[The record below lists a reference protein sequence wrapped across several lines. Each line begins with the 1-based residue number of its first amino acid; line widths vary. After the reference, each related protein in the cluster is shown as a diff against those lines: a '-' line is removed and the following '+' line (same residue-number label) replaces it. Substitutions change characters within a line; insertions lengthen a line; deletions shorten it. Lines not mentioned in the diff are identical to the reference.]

1 MALVK
6 CGECGS
12 KISDKATACPKCGA
26 PPSVAKQKSRS
37 YGLWGVFVLLLLSG
51 FVSSA
56 VSNCSAEKQQQA
68 KAQAEAQER
77 QARRQVFAEAQK
89 KRIDAFNSNP
99 ASTLMQAQRLAD
111 EQKWTEVRQLLA
123 PFLPAKNSDVQ
134 RFYDDASEKQL
145 LATGAKIP
153 ATDLKR
159 NYEYYNQLAAL
170 RPTNKT
176 YASKRDTYKAKFD
189 QQQAKEL
196 AERLL
201 FGDQP
206 TKSAWDGTYP
216 EVKTYLKR
224 VANDPDSIDMV
235 GCTDVYKNKDG
246 WLVGCQY
253 RGKNAFGGMILTA
266 NWFRLRRG
274 QVVEEYHH
282 DKFEWPGG

>member
-37 YGLWGVFVLLLLSG
+37 YGLWGVLVLLVLIG

-56 VSNCSAEKQQQA
+56 ISNCSVEKQQ
-68 KAQAEAQER
+68 QAEAQER
-77 QARRQVFAEAQK
+77 QARRQAFAEAQK
-89 KRIDAFNSNP
+89 KKMDDFNGNP
-99 ASTLMQAQRLAD
+99 APTLMQAQHLAD
-111 EQKWTEVRQLLA
+111 QQKWMEVVQLLA
-123 PFLPAKNSDVQ
+123 PYLSAKNADVQ
-134 RFYDDASEKQL
+134 RLYDDASEKQL
-145 LATGAKIP
+145 LVKVAKLP
-153 ATDLKR
+153 ATDLKG
-159 NYEYYNQLAAL
+159 NYEHYNQLAAL
-170 RPTNKT
+170 RPANKT
-176 YASKRDTYKAKFD
+176 YAGKRDTYKAKLD
-189 QQQAKEL
+189 EQQAKEL
-196 AERLL
+196 AEKLL

-206 TKSAWDGTYP
+206 TKSAWDGAYP

-224 VANDPDSIDMV
+224 VANDPDSIDIV

-253 RGKNAFGGMILTA
+253 RGKNAFGGTILTA
-266 NWFRLRRG
+266 NWFRLQRG
-274 QVVEEYHH
+274 RVVDVYDH